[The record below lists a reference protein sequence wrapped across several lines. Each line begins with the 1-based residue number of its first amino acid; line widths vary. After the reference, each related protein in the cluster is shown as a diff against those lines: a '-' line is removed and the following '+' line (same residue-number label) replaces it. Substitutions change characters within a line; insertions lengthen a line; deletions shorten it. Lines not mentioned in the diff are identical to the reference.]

1 MCLICV
7 DFQRQKLTGLEARR
21 ALGEMREKIG
31 AEHAKEV
38 EEMLAEAA
46 RVAERPNDN
55 EPPQGS

>member
-7 DFQRQKLTGLEARR
+7 DFQRQKLTGLEAKR

-31 AEHAKEV
+31 DEHAKEV
-38 EEMLAEAA
+38 EEMLAKAA
-46 RVAERPNDN
+46 CVAETLVDA